1 MMGRTLAQETDRP
14 RWRVVVA
21 VDGSDG
27 SAEAIEWTAR
37 LASALQAE
45 VVAVHAL
52 EPPVI
57 AGGYA
62 WLAGLSSPADWSEA
76 WQAWSDRVRETL
88 EREWCEPLREAG
100 LSYRAI
106 VMGGSGE
113 LLSYLREAG
122 AELVIVGRRG
132 LGGFAEL
139 IIGSFSHK
147 LVHHSPIPVLVVP
160 PRDSGAEQVGDDAG
174 SVANGD

>member
-1 MMGRTLAQETDRP
+1 MDRTLAHEPDRSH
-14 RWRVVVA
+14 WRVVVA
-21 VDGSDG
+21 ADGSDG
-27 SAEAIEWTAR
+27 SAAAIEWTAR
-37 LASALQAE
+37 LASTLRAE

-62 WLAGLSSPADWSEA
+62 WLAGLSSPSDWSEA

-88 EREWCEPLREAG
+88 EREWCDPLRKAG
-100 LSYRAI
+100 LSFRAI
-106 VMGGSGE
+106 VIKGGSGG
-113 LLSYLREAG
+113 LLSYLHDAG
-122 AELVIVGRRG
+122 ADVLIVGRRG

-139 IIGSFSHK
+139 IVGSFSHK

-160 PRDSGAEQVGDDAG
+160 LPDHDAKQVGADAG
-174 SVANGD
+174 SATNGT